1 MGVEPAKKKKKID
14 DASMSF
20 SAEEENGIYLSTHVF
35 TTLVPL
41 LSTTIL

>member
-1 MGVEPAKKKKKID
+1 MGVEPAKKKID

-20 SAEEENGIYLSTHVF
+20 SAEEDGIYLSTHVF